1 MKYSKLLFVCLLTIT
16 SLLLSACSNPSATPN
31 TFTESELVNSEFSE
45 ELQATEETEA
55 VKETEVEI
63 IDKHEYDFTLCFA
76 GDISLDES
84 AVTTKQ
90 LDASANGIYDCI
102 SPELIDI
109 MQQADFMCLNN
120 EFTYSTN
127 GAPMNGKAYTF
138 RAHPSRVSVLL
149 EMGVDIVT
157 LANNHVYDYGKQA
170 FLDTLTTL
178 DDADID
184 YFGAGK
190 DLTEAMAP
198 VYYEIDGK
206 TIAFVAASRAE
217 KNKMTPQATDTT
229 PGILRCYDT
238 EFFLQTIREADA
250 NADFVIAVVH
260 WGTEYS
266 TILEE
271 AQLTTG
277 KAYLDA
283 GADAIIGGHSHCLQ
297 GMEFYNDK
305 PIIYSLGNYWFNS
318 RTLDSMLVQLR
329 FYGNDDGRHVEVS
342 IIPAIQKNA
351 KTQIVTDPLE
361 QERIFSFLEEI
372 SINVSIDEN
381 GVVTQIP

>member
-1 MKYSKLLFVCLLTIT
+1 MKFNKTLLLITLTISVI
-16 SLLLSACSNPSATPN
+16 SLTACGNKAGQNLGSS
-31 TFTESELVNSEFSE
+31 TESESLSESTESTESTETTEIVE
-45 ELQATEETEA
+45 E
-55 VKETEVEI
+55 V
-63 IDKHEYDFTLCFA
+63 IDLHPYDFTLCFA

-84 AVTTKQ
+84 AVTTRQ
-90 LDASANGIYDCI
+90 LNASANGIYGCI
-102 SPELIDI
+102 SPELIEI
-109 MQQADFMCLNN
+109 MQQAELMCLNN

-127 GAPMNGKAYTF
+127 GSPMSGKAYTF
-138 RAHPSRVSVLL
+138 RAHPDLVSVLQ

-178 DDADID
+178 ENADID

-190 DLTEAMAP
+190 NLEEAMAP
-198 VYYEIDGK
+198 VYYEVDGK

-217 KNKMTPQATDTT
+217 KNIMTPQATEDS

-238 EFFLQTIREADA
+238 ALFLETIQEADA

-266 TILEE
+266 TKLEE

-297 GMEFYNDK
+297 GMEFYNGK

-318 RTLDSMLVQLR
+318 RTLDSMLINLR
-329 FYGNDDGRHVEVS
+329 FYGDDTASYVGVEVV
-342 IIPAIQKNA
+342 PAIQKGA
-351 KTQIVTDPLE
+351 KTHIVTE
-361 QERIFSFLEEI
+361 ESEKERIFSHLEDI
-372 SINVSIDEN
+372 SINVEIDEN
-381 GVVTQIP
+381 GMVTQTP

>member
-1 MKYSKLLFVCLLTIT
+1 MKFNKIIFSTILTVCILF
-16 SLLLSACSNPSATPN
+16 LSACGKDANSDDFHRPS
-31 TFTESELVNSEFSE
+31 TESESIGITSEVTES
-45 ELQATEETEA
+45 TEE
-55 VKETEVEI
+55 EI
-63 IDKHEYDFTLCFA
+63 DLHSYDFTLCFA

-84 AVTTKQ
+84 AVTTRQ
-90 LDASANGIYDCI
+90 LDSSENGIYGCI
-102 SPELIDI
+102 SPELIEI
-109 MQQADFMCLNN
+109 MKQAELMCLNN

-127 GAPMNGKAYTF
+127 GSPMSGKAYTF
-138 RAHPSRVSVLL
+138 RAHPDRVSVLQ

-157 LANNHVYDYGKQA
+157 LANNHVYDYGEQA

-178 DDADID
+178 ENADID

-190 DLTEAMAP
+190 NLEEAMAP

-217 KNKMTPQATDTT
+217 KYKLTPQATETT

-238 EFFLQTIREADA
+238 ALFLETIKEADE

-266 TILEE
+266 TKLED

-283 GADAIIGGHSHCLQ
+283 GTDAIIGGHSHCLQ
-297 GMEFYNDK
+297 GMEFYNGK

-318 RTLDSMLVQLR
+318 RTLDSMLINLR
-329 FYGNDDGRHVEVS
+329 FYGDDTASHVEVEVV
-342 IIPAIQKNA
+342 PAIQKGA
-351 KTQIVTDPLE
+351 KTQIVTE
-361 QERIFSFLEEI
+361 TSEMERIFSHLEDI
-372 SINVSIDEN
+372 SINVEIDEN
-381 GVVTQIP
+381 GIVTQTP